1 MEKATIQELSASVL
15 AELQRLGYASGTIA
29 FYRRTYQKLIRYAEA
44 NRIQQYSIEF
54 GERWLKES
62 FGIDLGLVVNNG
74 GAYNSKWYYLI
85 RPCQCLTEWQLHGCI
100 ALKRQGK
107 LASQAIPHQFK
118 NGYKSY
124 ATFCRNADYSKRGT
138 KT

>member
-1 MEKATIQELSASVL
+1 MEKATIQELSTSVL

-44 NRIQQYSIEF
+44 NRIQQYSIEV

-74 GAYNSKWYYLI
+74 GGL
-85 RPCQCLTEWQLHGCI
+85 
-100 ALKRQGK
+100 
-107 LASQAIPHQFK
+107 QFK
-118 NGYKSY
+118 MVLPNPALPMPYRMAASWVHRIEKARKACFSGDSSSIQE
-124 ATFCRNADYSKRGT
+124 RI
-138 KT
+138 